1 MYNYTV
7 SMSKIK
13 YRISTFHS
21 RTPSC
26 LSTHL
31 LHDDSIITSTV
42 AGGERDK
49 RPDVTLPAFSR
60 VDINWRE
67 VGLEGCHRCRPSL
80 ASINYCFVDCRVCDF
95 TKQELLQTQ
104 ASHWSLVTSDRWRSH
119 LSTSNG
125 CRRPQSAL
133 LLMGGVTSPRERR
146 RWREGAQVCDSR

>member
-49 RPDVTLPAFSR
+49 RLDVTLPAFSR

-104 ASHWSLVTSDRWRSH
+104 ASHWSRPIDGARIFPPVRLSASTKRSIVDGRRDVTARA
-119 LSTSNG
+119 TSV
-125 CRRPQSAL
+125 A
-133 LLMGGVTSPRERR
+133 
-146 RWREGAQVCDSR
+146 REGAQVCDSR